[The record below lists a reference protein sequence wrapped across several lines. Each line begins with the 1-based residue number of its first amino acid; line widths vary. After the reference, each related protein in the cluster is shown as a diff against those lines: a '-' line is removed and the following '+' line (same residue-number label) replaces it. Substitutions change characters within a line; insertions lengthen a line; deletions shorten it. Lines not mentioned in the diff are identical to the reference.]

1 MELMIKIHLAVS
13 IIKNSWKEERQE
25 TIFNHKVRLK
35 MLISKQEFSKEQ
47 KLIHSTNTQI
57 TAEYLLEVTKFKMN
71 KIHKASNYFRA
82 NRLLFTLRLLFIIH
96 KTGRNL
102 FQEL

>member
-1 MELMIKIHLAVS
+1 MQFMIKIHLAVS

-35 MLISKQEFSKEQ
+35 MLISKQEFWKEQ

-82 NRLLFTLRLLFIIH
+82 NKLLFILHLLFIIH